1 MARAGAAR
9 RVIQAASWPSPSA
22 AGSAVVES
30 EVKAGFCQTFSSPT
44 GSNHAASRPL
54 PEMRRPSD
62 KTAMQVMGYLC
73 SSNTIR

>member
-9 RVIQAASWPSPSA
+9 RAIQAASWPSPSA

-30 EVKAGFCQTFSSPT
+30 EVKAGFCQTFSSPA
-44 GSNHAASRPL
+44 GSNDCPL